1 MGFEPTTL
9 TLARLR
15 SAECSLRSL
24 VMLTPPSKIGKQS
37 QRVERGLE

>member
-1 MGFEPTTL
+1 
-9 TLARLR
+9 
-15 SAECSLRSL
+15 LRSL